1 MKASFNAGDNE
12 ETFEGTYTLDG
23 DNLKGKIG
31 GRESQTSRIEISEE
45 EMTLKYKGDK
55 EVTLKRMK

>member
-1 MKASFNAGDNE
+1 M
-12 ETFEGTYTLDG
+12 G